1 MSVADGGFILR
12 RLLGM
17 PEGTRLKC
25 QLSPYQA
32 VAGPEEGVY
41 QVRDG
46 GTRAVAPLE
55 QEYFL
60 VSA

>member
-1 MSVADGGFILR
+1 MSTEPL
-12 RLLGM
+12 
-17 PEGTRLKC
+17 P
-25 QLSPYQA
+25 QWQA
-32 VAGPEEGVY
+32 VAGAEEGVY